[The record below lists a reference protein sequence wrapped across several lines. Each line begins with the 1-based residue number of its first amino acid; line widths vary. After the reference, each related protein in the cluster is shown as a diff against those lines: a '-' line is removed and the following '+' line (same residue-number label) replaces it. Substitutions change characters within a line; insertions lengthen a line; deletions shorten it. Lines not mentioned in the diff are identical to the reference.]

1 MGYVSR
7 MNDANSGLFPNRQL
21 FGEDE
26 NATGELDDAEKQG
39 ENGRLPFVSSSTSQ
53 P

>member
-1 MGYVSR
+1 MIFLSF
-7 MNDANSGLFPNRQL
+7 SSQL

-39 ENGRLPFVSSSTSQ
+39 ENGEVD
-53 P
+53 